1 MPTAPLPRARTYGP
15 TAPVKLKH
23 AGPPPAEVDAPGS
36 RDAVTASARRSE
48 ALLASQHSASAV
60 APTQPAMRDPALPRS
75 DRSPT
80 PPGPGRRASSRH
92 PSGSRCPSRC
102 R

>member
-23 AGPPPAEVDAPGS
+23 AGPPPAEVDAPGP
-36 RDAVTASARRSE
+36 RDAVTASAHRSE

-60 APTQPAMRDPALPRS
+60 APTQRAMRDPAFLRS

-80 PPGPGRRASSRH
+80 PARTWQARLVAAPVRVSVPRSM
-92 PSGSRCPSRC
+92 P
-102 R
+102 